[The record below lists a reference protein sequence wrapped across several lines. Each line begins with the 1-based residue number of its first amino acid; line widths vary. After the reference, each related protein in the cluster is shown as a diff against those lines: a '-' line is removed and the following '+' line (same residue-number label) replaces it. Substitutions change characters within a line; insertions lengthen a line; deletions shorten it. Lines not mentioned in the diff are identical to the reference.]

1 LAGLDGEFRGIMEGI
16 AIIPLK
22 QVLAA
27 MEAAT
32 EPFSLRF
39 VKLNEQ
45 KGSGGELVAISSQ
58 LLSGKGTGQQ
68 LAPAPDPAPVL
79 SGKPDDVE
87 ELEAWLRRNPNHYDN
102 MTRNL
107 VSTINGHYTKVHIY
121 LITEFEGK
129 KVII

>member
-1 LAGLDGEFRGIMEGI
+1 MEGKS
-16 AIIPLK
+16 IIQLK
-22 QVLAA
+22 QVLAE

-45 KGSGGELVAISSQ
+45 KGTGGEVVPLSGQ

-68 LAPAPDPAPVL
+68 LAPAPDPMPAL
-79 SGKPDDVE
+79 SGAADDVD

-121 LITEFEGK
+121 LITEFNGK

>member
-1 LAGLDGEFRGIMEGI
+1 
-16 AIIPLK
+16 
-22 QVLAA
+22 

-32 EPFSLRF
+32 EPFSLRY

-45 KGSGGELVAISSQ
+45 KGTGGEVVAISGQ

-68 LAPAPDPAPVL
+68 LAAAPDPVPVL
-79 SGKPDDVE
+79 TGAPTDVE

-107 VSTINGHYTKVHIY
+107 VSTVNGHYTKVHIY

>member
-1 LAGLDGEFRGIMEGI
+1 ME
-16 AIIPLK
+16 AKPIIQLK
-22 QVLAA
+22 QVLAEMA
-27 MEAAT
+27 SAT

-45 KGSGGELVAISSQ
+45 KGTGGEVVAISGQ
-58 LLSGKGTGQQ
+58 LLSGKGPDQQ
-68 LAPAPDPAPVL
+68 LAAAPAL
-79 SGKPDDVE
+79 CGKPDDVE
-87 ELEAWLRRNPNHYDN
+87 ELEAWLRRNPNHFDN

-121 LITEFEGK
+121 LITEFNGK